1 MSSKA
6 TNYPYQ
12 RQSGVGREERGL
24 APKLLAALI
33 GLGLSLLVL
42 GLLLAA
48 PYVGSRLW
56 TPPASADA
64 VAGRH
69 GEGAEV
75 YLDAPQDASSAGG
88 DPESSLHG
96 EADQDLVS
104 PAPHAS
110 REPAA
115 PTRLHVPKLSL
126 EAPIVPVDRS
136 TAWVDGRQVGV
147 WDVPDGGAVGW
158 HAGSARLG
166 EIGNTVLNGHN
177 TTGGEVFRDLYRLEA
192 GDTLTIYSELEGY
205 GYVVSKSLVLPEAGQ
220 PWDLRLQNASFIE
233 PTADERVTL
242 VTCHPYGSLRNRLI
256 VIALPTE
263 TAPDAP

>member
-1 MSSKA
+1 MSHRA
-6 TNYPYQ
+6 TSRSYPRHGGVEREQ
-12 RQSGVGREERGL
+12 RTF
-24 APKLLAALI
+24 AALLIPALI
-33 GLGLSLLVL
+33 GLGLSLFVF

-56 TPPASADA
+56 SPPPASANA
-64 VAGRH
+64 H

-75 YLDAPQDASSAGG
+75 DLDAPQNASSVGG
-88 DPESSLHG
+88 DPESPLHG
-96 EADQDLVS
+96 EAGHDLVS
-104 PAPHAS
+104 PAAHAS

-115 PTRLHVPKLSL
+115 PTRLHIPKLSL
-126 EAPIVPVDRS
+126 DAPIVPVDRS
-136 TAWVDGRQVGV
+136 TVWVEGRQVWV

-205 GYVVSKSLVLPEAGQ
+205 RYAVSKSLVLPEAGQ

-233 PTADERVTL
+233 PAPDERVTL

-256 VIALPTE
+256 VIAFPTG